1 MLKGMRRLLIAA
13 AIFVA
18 LVVALVGAS
27 GYLLRGLVEGQREA
41 LLAALSRRAGVRIQ
55 VERAQF
61 DVAAW
66 YQLRPA
72 LALHGVKV
80 SNPPGYKEPH
90 LLTADRIDLRVA
102 LRPLLQRRIEV
113 ETLVLESPRFV
124 IERNRQGISN
134 LETFTQGTRGEAES
148 QGVAMRIQS
157 LVVHKGD
164 LRLAESAVPRMREI
178 DLTMTDVVPGQAVDS
193 VLKAKLY
200 EGKGSS
206 MTFAGKAG
214 PFTDKA
220 APLEGKAELTLA
232 LADVPAA
239 VRQQQFG
246 SMLLNGVDKAVVRM
260 AGTVKGDL
268 YRTVTAGGRFT
279 VEGMKV
285 GRDAGHLLPLGG
297 QARLLATVSKLMST
311 PTTQLQLREGL
322 LKVGAGEWKGTVDL
336 LMVGGVVRGKSAG
349 SISKLDINQF
359 LGAFTSADNRMSGQL
374 HMPSYSLRFA
384 GRDAD
389 QLKRSL
395 TGEAKMTVMQ
405 GRLKALDM
413 VASIRRA
420 VERTGMIEG
429 DQKDTDFTT
438 LNVDLAL
445 AGGTIT
451 ASGLVVEGPALAAH
465 GAGTIAADQA
475 LQFKMTTLVRGRVA
489 ELLGQRKV
497 GTNPAEAA
505 VPIEIG
511 GTVQN
516 PRVTPNVAKMAVS
529 TGLSYLQDLLKK
541 RLEDKKQ

>member
-1 MLKGMRRLLIAA
+1 
-13 AIFVA
+13 
-18 LVVALVGAS
+18 
-27 GYLLRGLVEGQREA
+27 
-41 LLAALSRRAGVRIQ
+41 
-55 VERAQF
+55 
-61 DVAAW
+61 
-66 YQLRPA
+66 
-72 LALHGVKV
+72 
-80 SNPPGYKEPH
+80 
-90 LLTADRIDLRVA
+90 
-102 LRPLLQRRIEV
+102 
-113 ETLVLESPRFV
+113 
-124 IERNRQGISN
+124 
-134 LETFTQGTRGEAES
+134 
-148 QGVAMRIQS
+148 
-157 LVVHKGD
+157 
-164 LRLAESAVPRMREI
+164 
-178 DLTMTDVVPGQAVDS
+178 
-193 VLKAKLY
+193 
-200 EGKGSS
+200 
-206 MTFAGKAG
+206 
-214 PFTDKA
+214 
-220 APLEGKAELTLA
+220 
-232 LADVPAA
+232 
-239 VRQQQFG
+239 
-246 SMLLNGVDKAVVRM
+246 
-260 AGTVKGDL
+260 
-268 YRTVTAGGRFT
+268 
-279 VEGMKV
+279 
-285 GRDAGHLLPLGG
+285 
-297 QARLLATVSKLMST
+297 ST

-395 TGEAKMTVMQ
+395 TGDAKMTVMQ

-529 TGLSYLQDLLKK
+529 TGLNYLQELLKK
-541 RLEDKKQ
+541 RMGGKTQ